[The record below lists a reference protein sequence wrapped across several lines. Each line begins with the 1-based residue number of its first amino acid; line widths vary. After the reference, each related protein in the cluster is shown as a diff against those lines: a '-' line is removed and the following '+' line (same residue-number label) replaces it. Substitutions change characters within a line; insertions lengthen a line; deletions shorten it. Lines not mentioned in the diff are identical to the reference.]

1 MSRPIIADPA
11 SLGAAEAAGAIRE
24 GRLSSETLVR
34 ACLDRIARREPE
46 VHAWAHFDPDYA
58 LAQAQAR
65 DAELKAGRGTG
76 PLHGV
81 PIGVKD
87 IFDTA
92 DFPTE
97 NGSPIFAGRRP
108 QTDARSVGLLREAG
122 AVILGKTVTTEFALL
137 TPARTCNPR
146 KVTHSP
152 GGSSAGS
159 AAAVAAEMVPA
170 ALGTQTAGSVIRPA
184 SFCGV
189 YGFKPTLGLVP
200 RAGVLMQSH
209 TLDTV
214 GVLARSLDDLALLTD
229 CTAAFE
235 AGDSTSYGG
244 SRPNLL
250 EVSRQKPPA
259 PPLFA
264 FVKTPAWPQAD
275 PLLHQ
280 AFAEL
285 VETLGDRAVEIEIP
299 SLADAIAAHRLIQSA
314 ENAHHYGPPLR
325 NSPELLSP
333 GLKERL
339 EAGLKVD
346 VQEYIRALTARERL
360 YEVVAGV
367 LGDYSAILTPAS
379 TGPAPEGFAS
389 TGSFVFNGM
398 WTYLGMPCVTLPL
411 MEANGLPIGV
421 QLVGARRDDGRLL
434 RSARWLASALAS
446 AG

>member
-1 MSRPIIADPA
+1 
-11 SLGAAEAAGAIRE
+11 
-24 GRLSSETLVR
+24 
-34 ACLDRIARREPE
+34 
-46 VHAWAHFDPDYA
+46 
-58 LAQAQAR
+58 
-65 DAELKAGRGTG
+65 
-76 PLHGV
+76 
-81 PIGVKD
+81 
-87 IFDTA
+87 
-92 DFPTE
+92 
-97 NGSPIFAGRRP
+97 
-108 QTDARSVGLLREAG
+108 
-122 AVILGKTVTTEFALL
+122 
-137 TPARTCNPR
+137 
-146 KVTHSP
+146 
-152 GGSSAGS
+152 
-159 AAAVAAEMVPA
+159 MVPA

-314 ENAHHYGPPLR
+314 ENAHHYGPLLR

-339 EAGLKVD
+339 EA
-346 VQEYIRALTARERL
+346 A
-360 YEVVAGV
+360 
-367 LGDYSAILTPAS
+367 
-379 TGPAPEGFAS
+379 
-389 TGSFVFNGM
+389 
-398 WTYLGMPCVTLPL
+398 
-411 MEANGLPIGV
+411 
-421 QLVGARRDDGRLL
+421 
-434 RSARWLASALAS
+434 
-446 AG
+446 